1 MKKKP
6 VYLNG
11 MMIFL
16 QLVKSYIL
24 SGLQN
29 AYNNDF
35 LMYTWKLYIDNRV
48 FIKIT
53 KRVSEIAI
61 YTTVT
66 LGILILF

>member
-35 LMYTWKLYIDNRV
+35 LMYTWKLYIDIECSSKLR
-48 FIKIT
+48 K
-53 KRVSEIAI
+53 
-61 YTTVT
+61 
-66 LGILILF
+66 